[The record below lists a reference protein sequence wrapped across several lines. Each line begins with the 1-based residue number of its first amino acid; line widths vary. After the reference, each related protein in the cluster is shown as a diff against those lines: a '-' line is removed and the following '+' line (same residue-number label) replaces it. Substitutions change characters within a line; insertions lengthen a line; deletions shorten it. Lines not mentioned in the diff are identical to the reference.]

1 MFHEKK
7 IGEYPWLPCFWLSG
21 SKSMGKSS
29 HGWHAIWCTPQC
41 YKWIG
46 CSFKYICLKWRK
58 HVLLPFIVVNIPHLS
73 WNNSQSVI
81 SGVWSKSSV
90 PLTIYAWNKDEEIHF
105 INFCKHVAP
114 GSLRCWKLGGNHR
127 LIKWYL
133 HYQKNIVFLIFF
145 GAVKREEIGP
155 KQISI
160 LKQIQLSQIIW
171 LEKYSQ
177 ENQCAICELT

>member
-1 MFHEKK
+1 M
-7 IGEYPWLPCFWLSG
+7 ITLLLTY
-21 SKSMGKSS
+21 
-29 HGWHAIWCTPQC
+29 
-41 YKWIG
+41 
-46 CSFKYICLKWRK
+46 SFKGSGKEQLWVTRHFVHTTMLRVNRLCLQRYMLEMKK
-58 HVLLPFIVVNIPHLS
+58 NFLLPFIFVNMPHLS

-90 PLTIYAWNKDEEIHF
+90 PLTIYAWNKDEEIHS

-145 GAVKREEIGP
+145 GAVKREESGP